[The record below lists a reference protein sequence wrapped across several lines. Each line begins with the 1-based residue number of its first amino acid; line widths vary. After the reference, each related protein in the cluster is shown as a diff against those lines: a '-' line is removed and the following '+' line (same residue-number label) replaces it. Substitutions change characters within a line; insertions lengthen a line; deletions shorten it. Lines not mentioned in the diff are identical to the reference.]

1 MKTCFVS
8 IDVERDPEGSLP
20 HSAGLQPGA
29 DEGRS
34 YGAGNFGDKNTYKG
48 AENLDNILDVFKK
61 HKVSATLFISGQALE
76 RYPDLVKKWAKDY
89 EIGCHNYSHQYL
101 DELDLLERER
111 QLKKFVEVYRT
122 ILEKSPKGFR
132 APRNIIDN
140 EQFPILGR
148 YGFLYDSSVLPRY
161 PWPIR
166 RYEGYRGWA
175 PKKPYFP
182 SAKNYKKRGDM
193 EILEIPCAPLFGGI
207 PFVATWLR
215 KWGARV
221 FKRIFWLKKPK
232 FISFSMHSWDGVE
245 FKGGKNSGEKF
256 LKQLDEM
263 LGHLGKIGYEFK
275 AGEKILH
282 DANLQI

>member
-8 IDVERDPEGSLP
+8 IDVERD
-20 HSAGLQPGA
+20 
-29 DEGRS
+29 
-34 YGAGNFGDKNTYKG
+34 NFGKQNTYEG
-48 AENLDNILDVFKK
+48 AENLDSILDVFKK
-61 HKVSATLFISGQALE
+61 HRVSATLFISGQVLE
-76 RYPDLVKKWAKDY
+76 HYPDLVRKWAKNY

-132 APRNIIDN
+132 APRNIMDN
-140 EQFPILGR
+140 EQYSILKR

-166 RYEGYRGWA
+166 RYEGYRGRA
-175 PKKPYFP
+175 PISPYWPDKNNYRKKSP
-182 SAKNYKKRGDM
+182 STVLGASNKL
-193 EILEIPCAPLFGGI
+193 LEIPETPISFGI
-207 PFVATWLR
+207 PVLNIPLVATWLR
-215 KWGARV
+215 KWGTRV

-256 LKQLDEM
+256 LRQLDEM
-263 LGHLGKIGYEFK
+263 LGFLKKIGYEFK
-275 AGEKILH
+275 SGEKIYGEFCK
-282 DANLQI
+282 NK